1 MPTSS
6 RRLSPASKIMHP
18 VHCAAVAPCVCTA
31 ITCPCLPAFPGTEW
45 RAVCISQFAGFS
57 VRLRAVPAGS
67 SLRDSGHSLHRMLG
81 APTHWWICRAGW
93 LCPPWR
99 GGCPAPR
106 GTDIGSES
114 RLVQNF
120 RRLVSE
126 FDDGALEQWLKG
138 MEAGDVRELAAYAA
152 GIRRDGAAIDAMLWM
167 KWNNGQLEGQVN
179 RIKRHM
185 YGRANVE
192 LLRQRVLHAT

>member
-1 MPTSS
+1 M
-6 RRLSPASKIMHP
+6 
-18 VHCAAVAPCVCTA
+18 
-31 ITCPCLPAFPGTEW
+31 
-45 RAVCISQFAGFS
+45 
-57 VRLRAVPAGS
+57 
-67 SLRDSGHSLHRMLG
+67 
-81 APTHWWICRAGW
+81 
-93 LCPPWR
+93 
-99 GGCPAPR
+99 
-106 GTDIGSES
+106 
-114 RLVQNF
+114 VQNF